1 MPAENFEAEPKTSAA
16 EYQNNLLADAYDWAC
31 DNPGKTAGIAAV
43 GVLLISKGRIPGQ
56 LLKSAE
62 KEAALDIK
70 AEIFPL
76 QALGGHAGAAA
87 AETRGAAAGAAE
99 KQAKELMTSAFGR
112 RDLFFDGKAPN
123 VKAEESIKNWLQS
136 HGHKIRYTDD
146 LSGRLGQP

>member
-43 GVLLISKGRIPGQ
+43 GVLLISKGRSSGQ
-56 LLKSAE
+56 LLKGAE
-62 KEAALDIK
+62 KEAALDIR

-76 QALGGHAGAAA
+76 QALGGHTGGG
-87 AETRGAAAGAAE
+87 GAAAGAAE
-99 KQAKELMTSAFGR
+99 KQAKELMTSALGR